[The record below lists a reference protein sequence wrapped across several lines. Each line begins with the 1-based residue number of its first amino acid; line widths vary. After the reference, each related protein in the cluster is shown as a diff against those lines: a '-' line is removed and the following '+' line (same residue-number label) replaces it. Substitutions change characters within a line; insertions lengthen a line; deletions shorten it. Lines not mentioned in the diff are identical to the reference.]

1 MKKELL
7 ICVFI
12 IACII
17 LLDVLITKHTNAS
30 LESINNNLIELKE
43 DIVKNEK
50 FDMSKMKE
58 IDKQWNDEFKLLA
71 CYLEH
76 DELEKIKTQL
86 VIISSGMEMEDR
98 VLTIEE
104 IDKAI
109 YIIQHVESKQTLQL
123 DNIF

>member
-12 IACII
+12 IVCII

-43 DIVKNEK
+43 DIVKNEN

-98 VLTIEE
+98 ELTIEE